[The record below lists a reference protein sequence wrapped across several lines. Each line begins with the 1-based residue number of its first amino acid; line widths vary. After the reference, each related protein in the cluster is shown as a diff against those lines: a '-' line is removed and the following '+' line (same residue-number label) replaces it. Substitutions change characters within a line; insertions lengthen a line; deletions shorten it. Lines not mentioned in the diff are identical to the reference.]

1 MYKEK
6 EYNNPNFNI
15 SGKFGDPQ
23 YVPEDET
30 PNPRF
35 VLRGPYREPPII
47 QSGIGWGEWSTF
59 LLLSSA
65 WTLAMG
71 AYVYMALGNIE
82 VNNLVT
88 SELKDELNK
97 ELHPSSAQTSDH
109 DNVVNMF
116 DNKEAV

>member
-15 SGKFGDPQ
+15 TGKFGDPQ
-23 YVPEDET
+23 YVPETED

-47 QSGIGWGEWSTF
+47 QSGINWGEWGTH
-59 LLLSSA
+59 LLLASA

-97 ELHPSSAQTSDH
+97 ELHPSSTQTSDH
-109 DNVVNMF
+109 NNVV
-116 DNKEAV
+116 DISTAKSA